1 MLSSGNIAV
10 VRFEK
15 FFLRRRRSS
24 DSFAISSSLKMSKD
38 VHGEKLEGR
47 QKRPFKKRKRNEK
60 NERNGSGKKKAVPGS
75 SAGSIVRADQLAW
88 KGISVQ
94 NDEFDDF
101 EEIEGVDVE
110 HIKRDGQD
118 VIRFK
123 V

>member
-24 DSFAISSSLKMSKD
+24 DSFAISSSLLKMST

-60 NERNGSGKKKAVPGS
+60 NGSGKKKAVPGS

-88 KGISVQ
+88 RGISVQ